1 MTVKLRRHL
10 MPNAAKC
17 IRKTRGFS
25 LIELMVVVT
34 ILGVILLIAVPN
46 FARMQNQ
53 ARVRAGAQEV
63 AQDFRQIRERA
74 LGLSG
79 SFIISSPD
87 NRHYQVQHP
96 DGHTTLYRLGRTT
109 GGNVYFGATNA
120 VGVPPEATN
129 PMIPANGWDF
139 GGIGGNL
146 VLESRGAASRGVAYI
161 TNGQEDYAV
170 GVNPL
175 GKVQVYKFENGV
187 WADF

>member
-1 MTVKLRRHL
+1 
-10 MPNAAKC
+10 MPNAENC
-17 IRKTRGFS
+17 IRKTKGFS

-63 AQDFRQIRERA
+63 AQDFRQISERA

-79 SFIISSPD
+79 SFIITIPD
-87 NRHYQVQHP
+87 SRHYQVRHP
-96 DGHTTLYRLGRTT
+96 DGHVTLYRLGRTT
-109 GGNVYFGATNA
+109 GGNVYFGATSA
-120 VGVPPEATN
+120 VGTPPEANN
-129 PMIPANGWDF
+129 PMIPGNGWDF
-139 GGIGGNL
+139 GLTGNL
-146 VLESRGAASRGVAYI
+146 IMESRGAASKGVAYI

-170 GVNPL
+170 GINPL

-187 WADF
+187 WAAF

>member
-1 MTVKLRRHL
+1 MTVKLKRL
-10 MPNAAKC
+10 IMPDAENC
-17 IRKTRGFS
+17 IRKTKGFS

-34 ILGVILLIAVPN
+34 ILGVIVLIAVPN

-53 ARVRAGAQEV
+53 ARIRAGAQEV

-79 SFIISSPD
+79 SFIITNPD

-96 DGHTTLYRLGRTT
+96 DGHLTMYRLGRTT

-120 VGVPPEATN
+120 AGTPPEANN

-139 GGIGGNL
+139 GMTGL
-146 VLESRGAASRGVAYI
+146 VMESRGAATKGVAYI

-175 GKVQVYKFENGV
+175 GKVQVYKFENGAWV
-187 WADF
+187 GY

>member
-1 MTVKLRRHL
+1 MTVRLKRHI
-10 MPNAAKC
+10 MPNAETC
-17 IRKTRGFS
+17 IRKTKGFS

-53 ARVRAGAQEV
+53 ARVRAGAHEI

-79 SFIISSPD
+79 IFIITTPD
-87 NRHYQVQHP
+87 SRHYQVQHP

-109 GGNVYFGATNA
+109 GGNLRFGATTA
-120 VGVPPEATN
+120 VGTPPEANN
-129 PMIPANGWDF
+129 PIIPGNGWDF
-139 GGIGGNL
+139 SGIGGNL
-146 VLESRGAASRGVAYI
+146 VLESRGAASKGVVYI
-161 TNGQEDYAV
+161 TNGNEDYAV
-170 GVNPL
+170 GVNSL

-187 WADF
+187 WAGN

>member
-1 MTVKLRRHL
+1 MAVKQKRHI
-10 MPNAAKC
+10 MPNAETC
-17 IRKTRGFS
+17 IRKTKGFS

-53 ARVRAGAQEV
+53 ARVRAGAQEI

-79 SFIISSPD
+79 SFTITIPD
-87 NRHYQVQHP
+87 SRHYQVQHP

-109 GGNVYFGATNA
+109 GGNLYFGATSA
-120 VGVPPEATN
+120 VGTPPEATG
-129 PMIPANGWDF
+129 PMIPGNGWDF
-139 GGIGGNL
+139 SGIGGSL
-146 VLESRGAASRGVAYI
+146 VLESRGGASRGVAYI
-161 TNGQEDYAV
+161 TNGQEDFAV

-175 GKVQVYKFENGV
+175 GKIQVYKYENGV
-187 WADF
+187 WADH